1 MDKNTELLAQ
11 TLIALQDKE
20 LIMVKEKDVLKSL
33 SDSSVSRRYIL
44 KGLAA
49 VNALGVAVGCSKND
63 DPEVIYGGGNQ
74 VV

>member
-1 MDKNTELLAQ
+1 
-11 TLIALQDKE
+11 
-20 LIMVKEKDVLKSL
+20 MVKEKDVLKSL

-49 VNALGVAVGCSKND
+49 VSALGVAAGCSKND